1 MPIIATLRG
10 RMMRLMVEVDVRG
23 RSAETFDPIFGK
35 VSPSIIGIA
44 YFKFH
49 VGFTGK
55 LDISVKLI
63 LKF

>member
-1 MPIIATLRG
+1 
-10 RMMRLMVEVDVRG
+10 MMRLMVEVDVRG